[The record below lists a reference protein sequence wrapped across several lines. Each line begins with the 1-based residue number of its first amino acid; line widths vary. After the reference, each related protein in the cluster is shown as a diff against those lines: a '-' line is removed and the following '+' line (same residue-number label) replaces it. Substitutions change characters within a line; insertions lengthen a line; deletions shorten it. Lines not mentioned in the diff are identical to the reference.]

1 MTNPMTYAE
10 MLSELEYGVDLVRDN
25 EPALFTADQI
35 HGIKLIEKIIDSLR
49 VRVEQDASIL
59 ARIETCLEITLGIN
73 NNVLPMHLV
82 KIRDQLK
89 SRLEDKDHA

>member
-35 HGIKLIEKIIDSLR
+35 HGIKLIEKVIDSLR
-49 VRVEQDASIL
+49 ARVEAESQLLETLKQLRQANNMGGMTKAIDA
-59 ARIETCLEITLGIN
+59 TLEDLIKG
-73 NNVLPMHLV
+73 
-82 KIRDQLK
+82 LK
-89 SRLEDKDHA
+89 DKDHA